1 MLTNSLGGDV
11 FLKEDESLT
20 AVVEKELML
29 LERHL
34 IILKAVWNDGPIGI
48 IKLSQITGEPQ
59 HMVRYS
65 LRTLEKNGIIRP
77 SPSGAII
84 TDDAPVK
91 IKELANTL
99 DRFQKKIVELKQ
111 QIKNIR

>member
-1 MLTNSLGGDV
+1 M
-11 FLKEDESLT
+11 SLT

-29 LERHL
+29 LERHM

-65 LRTLEKNGIIRP
+65 LRTLEKQGIIRP

-91 IKELANTL
+91 IRELADTL
-99 DRFQKKIVELKQ
+99 DRFQKKISELKL
-111 QIKNIR
+111 QIRNIK

>member
-1 MLTNSLGGDV
+1 MREES
-11 FLKEDESLT
+11 EASLT
-20 AVVEKELML
+20 SVVEKELSL

-34 IILKAVWNDGPIGI
+34 KILRTVWNDGPIGI

-77 SPSGAII
+77 SPGGAVVTEEAGVILRELLK
-84 TDDAPVK
+84 TLELFQRK
-91 IKELANTL
+91 INN
-99 DRFQKKIVELKQ
+99 LKQ
-111 QIKNIR
+111 QIKGFH